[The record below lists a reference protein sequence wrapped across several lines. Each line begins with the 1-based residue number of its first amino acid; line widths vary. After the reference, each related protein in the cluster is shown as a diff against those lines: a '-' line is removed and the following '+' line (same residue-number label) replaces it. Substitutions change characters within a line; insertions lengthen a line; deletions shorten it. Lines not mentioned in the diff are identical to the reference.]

1 MTVSRIP
8 EGFKPHLMSAEHEKF
23 LTMLGPWYFRDQV
36 RANGSIEKVFGILI
50 EDKHTNI
57 WGSAHGGM
65 LISMA
70 DSALGYN
77 LSRATNPPQKLVTVH
92 LNTDFIASPKPG
104 DWVHT
109 EIQIHKIGAKMS
121 FADCHLKVGEKLIL
135 KSSGVFAMLPRLQK
149 VNSLPKDQN
158 D

>member
-1 MTVSRIP
+1 MSELTIP
-8 EGFKPHLMSAEHEKF
+8 EGFYQHPMSEKAEKF
-23 LTMLGPWYFRDQV
+23 LSLLGPWYFKNAV
-36 RANGSIEKVFGILI
+36 HENGRAERVFGIHI

-77 LSRATNPPQKLVTVH
+77 LSRATDPPQKLVTVH
-92 LNTDFIASPKPG
+92 LNADFIASPKPG

-109 EIQIHKIGAKMS
+109 EMNIHKIGAKMS
-121 FADCHLKVGEKLIL
+121 FADCYLKVGEKLIL
-135 KSSGVFAMLPRLQK
+135 RTSGVFAVLQRLQK
-149 VNSLPKDQN
+149 VSA
-158 D
+158 